1 MSAPV
6 AVWGESLE
14 LPCPVGGEGGGVAE
28 ASSSGVALSGSTLA
42 RIREMEAKYPSSRS
56 AVLPALW
63 AVQDELGYLP
73 PWTIEVVAGE
83 LKLLPG
89 DVEAVASFY
98 SMYFNHKPGR
108 HVVQV
113 CRNVSCGL
121 RGSDELLGHLQRA
134 LGLDAEGNT
143 PDGAFTIEGTVECL
157 GACGGAPMMQVD
169 RYSYENLTPQTALE
183 VLEKIRAEMPAGT
196 GSK

>member
-1 MSAPV
+1 
-6 AVWGESLE
+6 L
-14 LPCPVGGEGGGVAE
+14 CPAGTEVGQVAE
-28 ASSSGVALSGSTLA
+28 ASIEQATLSGKTLG

-73 PWTIEVVAGE
+73 PWTIEAVAE
-83 LKLLPG
+83 ALNLLPG

-98 SMYFNHKPGR
+98 SMYFNHRPGR

-121 RGSDELLGHLQRA
+121 RGSDELLEQLRGA
-134 LGLDAEGNT
+134 LDLDEEGNT

-169 RYSYENLTPQTALE
+169 RYSYENLTPESALQL
-183 VLEKIRAEMPAGT
+183 LEKIRAEGT
-196 GSK
+196 AAEASR

>member
-1 MSAPV
+1 MTEGKTSVVELSAT
-6 AVWGESLE
+6 
-14 LPCPVGGEGGGVAE
+14 
-28 ASSSGVALSGSTLA
+28 TLA
-42 RIREMEAKYPSSRS
+42 HIRAMEGKYPSSRS

-73 PWTIEVVAGE
+73 PWTIEVVASE
-83 LKLLPG
+83 LRLLPG
-89 DVEAVASFY
+89 DVEAVATFY

-121 RGSDELLGHLQRA
+121 RGSDEVLGHLQDA
-134 LGLDAEGNT
+134 LQLDQEGNT
-143 PDGAFTIEGTVECL
+143 PEGDFTIEGTVECL

-169 RYSYENLTPQTALE
+169 RYSYQNLSPQSALE
-183 VLEKIRAEMPAGT
+183 VIEAIRNEAPKGDRQ
-196 GSK
+196 G